1 MRRML
6 TALAVAL
13 LTFAS
18 SAWAG
23 GTVGGPVIQWNRIE
37 GVIGADLTPIAVG
50 PILASTRWRTT
61 GTGMARIDLST
72 GHLSF
77 RLKGASAAQN
87 YPGTALG
94 APSPAAG
101 MVMMGTVV
109 CNSTQ
114 RFGPIEWADTPWL
127 TSPGGAFSFQGFI
140 NLPASC
146 RDYPEDVVFLIRH
159 PETAPHYG
167 AFNFYGA
174 DRTIRSD

>member
-1 MRRML
+1 MRRIL
-6 TALAVAL
+6 TALTVAL

-18 SAWAG
+18 SAGANS
-23 GTVGGPVIQWNRIE
+23 TVGGPVIEWNRIE
-37 GVIGADLTPIAVG
+37 GVIGADITPIAVG

-61 GTGMARIDLST
+61 GTGVARIDLST

-87 YPGTALG
+87 YPNQALG

-101 MVMMGTVV
+101 TVMMGTVV
-109 CNSTQ
+109 CNSTE

-127 TSPGGAFSFQGFI
+127 TSPGGGFSFQGFI

-146 RDYPEDVVFLIRH
+146 RDHPEEVVFLIRH

-174 DRTIRSD
+174 DRTIRRD